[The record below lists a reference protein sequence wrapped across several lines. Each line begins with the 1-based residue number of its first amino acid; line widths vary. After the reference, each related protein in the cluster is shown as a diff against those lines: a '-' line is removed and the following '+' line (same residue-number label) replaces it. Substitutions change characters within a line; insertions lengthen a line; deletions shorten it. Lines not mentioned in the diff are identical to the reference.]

1 MATHGALSLS
11 AVFRPLTSYTSVTGD
26 LEDIQTPQTAPNT
39 IETGHVI
46 SPRWDTTCWSLQKAM
61 IISQLALQDAR
72 EVKLINNITWSDIEC
87 LMYLRTTDWSAVENR
102 SVLHCVVKEVCEVS
116 NYFFFLVCTHTPK
129 AIRLQQTLCCPTLK
143 TFQYSMDAAPPQKC
157 TLSQTHSNTL

>member
-1 MATHGALSLS
+1 MLVVFMATHGALSLS

-116 NYFFFLVCTHTPK
+116 IFFFWSVHT
-129 AIRLQQTLCCPTLK
+129 LQRQ
-143 TFQYSMDAAPPQKC
+143 SD
-157 TLSQTHSNTL
+157 SNKLFAVPL